1 MIKKVG
7 HIGIFVKSI
16 EETIDALSKF
26 MDFDKPEI
34 KESEAMGMKASVVNL
49 AGFELELIQDMNDE
63 GHLAKFVKEKGDMI
77 HHFCLETDDIDA
89 DIANLKEKGI
99 EMADQ
104 TPRIGIRG
112 KRIAMT
118 SPAALNG
125 VTIEL
130 SEP

>member
-16 EETIDALSKF
+16 EETVETLSKF
-26 MDFDKPEI
+26 VDFKPPNI
-34 KESEAMGMKASVVNL
+34 KESEQMGIKAGVISL
-49 AGFELELIQDMNDE
+49 GDFELELIQDMNDE
-63 GHLAKFVKEKGDMI
+63 GHLAKFVKDKGDMI

-89 DIANLKEKGI
+89 DIAKLKEKGV

-104 TPRIGIRG
+104 APRIGVRG
-112 KRIAMT
+112 KKIAMAAP
-118 SPAALNG
+118 SALNG